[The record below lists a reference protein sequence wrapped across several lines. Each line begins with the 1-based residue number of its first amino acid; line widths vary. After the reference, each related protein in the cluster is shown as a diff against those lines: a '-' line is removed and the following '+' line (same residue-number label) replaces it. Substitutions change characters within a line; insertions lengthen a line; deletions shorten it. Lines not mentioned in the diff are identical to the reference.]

1 MKPTT
6 GIFVSAVLLILL
18 GLTMFWAALN
28 RGPGGG
34 SMPVD
39 DHASE
44 GPELELNREI
54 APFQLM
60 SAQEETFDTASLEGN
75 VWIASFFFTAC
86 PSICKMQ
93 NQQIA
98 ILQEEFADDGVK
110 FVSITCDPD
119 NDTPAVLRQYAESFQ
134 AEPGV
139 WTFLTGDMAKLKEIT
154 EGSFQV
160 AFETQTHSDRLMVV
174 DKEGKLRGTFRAT
187 DSTEFL
193 RAKKMLKELLAE
205 PYEPEPKE
213 SSQAKVAAKEEP
225 RKQTMESFQLTDSLD
240 QPFNSKSL
248 EGDIWLGSF
257 FYTSCPGSCI
267 MQNME
272 KAKLRNE
279 FKDRGL
285 KMVSITC
292 DPDNDTPA
300 ALAGYAER
308 FQADPDRWYFCT
320 GKFDYIQKIGNEFFD
335 IKVEPQYHSDRVFLV
350 GRDGKVIDS
359 FRTSQKDQM
368 ESLHKKLDEMLP
380 PGKDDGSSADTEE
393 KD

>member
-1 MKPTT
+1 MKPAT

-18 GLTMFWAALN
+18 GITMFWAAWN
-28 RGPGGG
+28 RKPVSSIPEDGHSSVG
-34 SMPVD
+34 MPV
-39 DHASE
+39 
-44 GPELELNREI
+44 ELEREI
-54 APFQLM
+54 PPFQLM
-60 SAQEETFDTASLEGN
+60 SAQEETFDTASLEGD

-98 ILQEEFADDGVK
+98 ILQEEFAGDDVK

-134 AEPGV
+134 AKPGV
-139 WTFLTGDMAKLKEIT
+139 WTFLTGDMEKLKEIT
-154 EGSFQV
+154 ENSFQV
-160 AFETQTHSDRLMVV
+160 AFETQTHSDRLMVI

-187 DSTEFL
+187 DSTDFL

-205 PYEPEPKE
+205 PYTPKTKGE
-213 SSQAKVAAKEEP
+213 DTEEVAEKEEP
-225 RKQTMESFQLTDSLD
+225 RKQTMDSFQLTDSLD
-240 QPFNSKSL
+240 QPFDSKSL
-248 EGDIWLGSF
+248 KGDIWLGSF
-257 FYTSCPGSCI
+257 FYTSCPGSCV

-272 KAKLRNE
+272 KAKLRND

-285 KMVSITC
+285 KLVSITC

-320 GKFDYIQKIGNEFFD
+320 GEFDYIQKIGNDFFD

-350 GRDGKVIDS
+350 GSDGSVIDS

-368 ESLHKKLDEMLP
+368 ESLHKILDEMLSP
-380 PGKDDGSSADTEE
+380 AKEEASPSETEKKD
-393 KD
+393 

>member
-6 GIFVSAVLLILL
+6 GIFVSAVMLILL
-18 GLTMFWAALN
+18 GLTMFWAAYN
-28 RGPGGG
+28 RAPGSG
-34 SMPVD
+34 SMPID
-39 DHASE
+39 DHAAA
-44 GPELELNREI
+44 GPEVELNREI
-54 APFQLM
+54 APFELM
-60 SAQEETFDTASLEGN
+60 SAQEETFDTASLQGD

-134 AEPGV
+134 AKPGV
-139 WTFLTGDMAKLKEIT
+139 WTFLTGDMQKLKEVT
-154 EGSFQV
+154 EESFQV

-205 PYEPEPKE
+205 PYEPSAEKEP
-213 SSQAKVAAKEEP
+213 SNQTAAKDES

-240 QPFNSKSL
+240 QPFDSKLL
-248 EGDIWLGSF
+248 EGDVWLGSF

-285 KMVSITC
+285 KLVSITC

-320 GKFDYIQKIGNEFFD
+320 GEFDYIQEIGNEFFD

-368 ESLHKKLDEMLP
+368 EKLQKTLDELLP
-380 PGKDDGSSADTEE
+380 PADEEASPKETEKKD
-393 KD
+393 

>member
-1 MKPTT
+1 MKPST

-18 GLTMFWAALN
+18 GLTMFWAAIN
-28 RGPGGG
+28 RGPSGG
-34 SMPVD
+34 SPPVD
-39 DHASE
+39 DHAAE
-44 GPELELNREI
+44 GPAVELNREI
-54 APFQLM
+54 PPFQLT
-60 SAQEETFDTASLEGN
+60 SAQEETFDTASLEGD

-98 ILQEEFADDGVK
+98 ILQEDFADQDVK

-134 AEPGV
+134 AKPGV
-139 WTFLTGDMAKLKEIT
+139 WTFLTGDMQQLKEIT
-154 EGSFQV
+154 EDSFQV

-174 DKEGKLRGTFRAT
+174 DKNGMLRGTFRAT
-187 DSTEFL
+187 DSTEFM
-193 RAKKMLKELLAE
+193 RAKKLLKELLAE
-205 PYEPEPKE
+205 PYTPQEKEDPKDE
-213 SSQAKVAAKEEP
+213 VAAKDEP
-225 RKQTMESFQLTDSLD
+225 RKQTMDSFQLTDGLD

-285 KMVSITC
+285 KLVSITC

-308 FQADPDRWYFCT
+308 FQADPNRWYFCT
-320 GKFDYIQKIGNEFFD
+320 GEFDYIQKIGSDFFD

-359 FRTSQKDQM
+359 FRTSLKEQM
-368 ESLHKKLDEMLP
+368 ETLHETLDEMLP
-380 PGKDDGSSADTEE
+380 AAKDEAPENETEK

>member
-6 GIFVSAVLLILL
+6 GIFISAVLLILL

-28 RGPGGG
+28 RKPTGDIP
-34 SMPVD
+34 D
-39 DHASE
+39 DGHSSV
-44 GPELELNREI
+44 GMTVKLDREI
-54 APFQLM
+54 PPFQLM
-60 SAQEETFDTASLEGN
+60 SAQEETFDTASLEGD

-139 WTFLTGDMAKLKEIT
+139 WTFLTGDMEQLKEIT
-154 EGSFQV
+154 EKSFQV
-160 AFETQTHSDRLMVV
+160 GFETQTHSDRLMVI

-205 PYEPEPKE
+205 PYTPKAQE
-213 SSQAKVAAKEEP
+213 EVAAKEEV
-225 RKQTMESFQLTDSLD
+225 RKQTMDRFQLTDSLD
-240 QPFNSKSL
+240 QPFDSKSL

-279 FKDRGL
+279 FQDRGL
-285 KMVSITC
+285 KLVSITC

-308 FQADPDRWYFCT
+308 FQADPDCWYFCT
-320 GKFDYIQKIGNEFFD
+320 GKFDYIQKIGSDFFD

-368 ESLHKKLDEMLP
+368 ESLHKILEEMLP
-380 PGKDDGSSADTEE
+380 PTQAEAAPSETEKKD
-393 KD
+393 

>member
-28 RGPGGG
+28 RGPSGG
-34 SMPVD
+34 SMPID
-39 DHASE
+39 DHATE
-44 GPELELNREI
+44 GPEVELNREI
-54 APFQLM
+54 APFELM
-60 SAQEETFDTASLEGN
+60 SAQEETFDTASLDGD

-98 ILQEEFADDGVK
+98 ILQEEFADEGIK

-134 AEPGV
+134 AKPGV
-139 WTFLTGDMAKLKEIT
+139 WTFLTGDMEQLKQII

-160 AFETQTHSDRLMVV
+160 AFETQTHSDRLMVI
-174 DKEGKLRGTFRAT
+174 DKAGKLRGTFRAT
-187 DSTEFL
+187 DSTDFL
-193 RAKKMLKELLAE
+193 RAKKMLKQLLAE
-205 PYEPEPKE
+205 PYEKNADEKE
-213 SSQAKVAAKEEP
+213 VAEKEEP
-225 RKQTMESFQLTDSLD
+225 RKQTMDSFQLTDSLD
-240 QPFNSKSL
+240 QPFNSESL

-272 KAKLRNE
+272 KARLRNE

-285 KMVSITC
+285 KLVSITC

-320 GKFDYIQKIGNEFFD
+320 GEFDYIQKIGSDFFD

-350 GRDGKVIDS
+350 GPDGKVIDS

-368 ESLHKKLDEMLP
+368 ESLHNTLDEMLP
-380 PGKDDGSSADTEE
+380 PAKDEAAPSETEK

>member
-28 RGPGGG
+28 RGPGGS
-34 SMPVD
+34 SMPID
-39 DHASE
+39 DHATE
-44 GPELELNREI
+44 GPAVELNREI

-60 SAQEETFDTASLEGN
+60 SAQEETFDTSSLEGD

-134 AEPGV
+134 AESGV
-139 WTFLTGDMAKLKEIT
+139 WTFLTGDMQQLKEIT

-160 AFETQTHSDRLMVV
+160 AFETQTHSDRLMVI

-193 RAKKMLKELLAE
+193 RAKKMLKELLAA
-205 PYEPEPKE
+205 PYEPKE
-213 SSQAKVAAKEEP
+213 KEDAAKKVAEKDEP

-240 QPFNSKSL
+240 QPFDSKSL
-248 EGDIWLGSF
+248 EGHLWLGSF

-279 FKDRGL
+279 FKERGL
-285 KMVSITC
+285 QLVSITC

-308 FQADPDRWYFCT
+308 FQADPNNWFFCT
-320 GKFDYIQKIGNEFFD
+320 GEFDYIQKIGNEFFD

-368 ESLHKKLDEMLP
+368 EALHQTLDEMLP
-380 PGKDDGSSADTEE
+380 PAQDEASETENEKKD
-393 KD
+393 

>member
-18 GLTMFWAALN
+18 GLTMFWAAMN
-28 RGPGGG
+28 RAPRGG

-39 DHASE
+39 DHAAA
-44 GPELELNREI
+44 GPAVDLNRAI
-54 APFQLM
+54 PPFELM

-134 AEPGV
+134 AQPGV
-139 WTFLTGDMAKLKEIT
+139 WTFLTGDMEKLKQIT
-154 EGSFQV
+154 EESFQV
-160 AFETQTHSDRLMVV
+160 AFETQTHSDRLMVI
-174 DKEGKLRGTFRAT
+174 DKEGKLRGAYQAT
-187 DSTEFL
+187 DDTDF
-193 RAKKMLKELLAE
+193 RRTKKLLKELVAE
-205 PYEPEPKE
+205 PYEPPAEEEKE
-213 SSQAKVAAKEEP
+213 VAAKEDE
-225 RKQTMESFQLTDSLD
+225 RQQAMESFQLTDSLD
-240 QPFNSKSL
+240 QPFESKSL
-248 EGDIWLGSF
+248 EGDVWLGSF

-272 KAKLRNE
+272 KARLRNE
-279 FKDRGL
+279 FKERGL
-285 KMVSITC
+285 KLVSITC
-292 DPDNDTPA
+292 DPENDTPA

-308 FQADPDRWYFCT
+308 FEADPNNWYFCT
-320 GKFDYIQKIGNEFFD
+320 GEFDKIQKIGNEFFD
-335 IKVEPQYHSDRVFLV
+335 IKVEPQYHSERIFLV
-350 GRDGKVIDS
+350 DRGGKVIDS
-359 FRTSQKDQM
+359 FRSSQKDEM
-368 ESLHKKLDEMLP
+368 EALHDKLDQMLP
-380 PGKDDGSSADTEE
+380 PAQEEPSETEE
-393 KD
+393 EKKD

>member
-6 GIFVSAVLLILL
+6 GIFISAVLLILL
-18 GLTMFWAALN
+18 GLTMFWAAFN
-28 RGPGGG
+28 RGPSGG
-34 SMPVD
+34 SIPVD
-39 DHASE
+39 GHAAT
-44 GPELELNREI
+44 GPVVDLNREI
-54 APFQLM
+54 APFELM
-60 SAQEETFDTASLEGN
+60 SAQEETFDTASLDGN

-98 ILQEEFADDGVK
+98 ILQEEFADEGVK
-110 FVSITCDPD
+110 FISITCDPD

-134 AEPGV
+134 AKPDV
-139 WTFLTGDMAKLKEIT
+139 WTFLTGDMQQLKEIT
-154 EGSFQV
+154 ENSFQV
-160 AFETQTHSDRLMVV
+160 AFETQTHSDRLMVI
-174 DKEGKLRGTFRAT
+174 DKEGKLRGAFQAT
-187 DSTEFL
+187 DDIDFRRT
-193 RAKKMLKELLAE
+193 KKLLKELVAE
-205 PYEPEPKE
+205 PYQPQEKE
-213 SSQAKVAAKEEP
+213 VAAKDEP
-225 RKQTMESFQLTDSLD
+225 RQQTMESFQLTDSLD
-240 QPFNSKSL
+240 LPFDSKSL
-248 EGDIWLGSF
+248 EGDLWLGSF

-285 KMVSITC
+285 KLVSITC

-320 GKFDYIQKIGNEFFD
+320 GEFDYIQKIGSEFFD

-359 FRTSQKDQM
+359 FRTSLPDQM
-368 ESLHKKLDEMLP
+368 EALQKTLDEMLP
-380 PGKDDGSSADTEE
+380 PGEDEA
-393 KD
+393 